1 MADGNFANG
10 LIVKKAHQNAPG
22 FIKCSLSF
30 KVDDF
35 VQCLQQNNNNG
46 WVNMDIKLAKDNVR
60 LYAEIDNW
68 QPNQQ
73 QAPPQQPQQPQQQ
86 QNYKQPQQGNQGG
99 YQQPQYPQPG
109 QQFQPPQ
116 QQPQPSDT
124 TNYAELDDNVP
135 F

>member
-73 QAPPQQPQQPQQQ
+73 QAPPQQPQQQ
-86 QNYKQPQQGNQGG
+86 QNYNQPQQGNQGG

-109 QQFQPPQ
+109 QQFQQPQQQ
-116 QQPQPSDT
+116 QQPQQDFNTPPFNPT
-124 TNYAELDDNVP
+124 DDAP